1 MIKGVGIAMLRCAMT
16 CAHGRAKTREERQV
30 KSCGGFKRVLLA
42 LGDVQPFGKGICV
55 CALMFSLALG
65 NNMVRRLK
73 IIKHPK
79 TTKKPYFKQRG
90 VFWVTHVHTPKKGTN
105 RP

>member
-1 MIKGVGIAMLRCAMT
+1 MCDDVCAW
-16 CAHGRAKTREERQV
+16 RAKTREERQV
-30 KSCGGFKRVLLA
+30 KSCGGFKRVLLT

-79 TTKKPYFKQRG
+79 TTKNRILNKGAYFG
-90 VFWVTHVHTPKKGTN
+90 
-105 RP
+105 